1 MYVKPIFLSLFL
13 IFFMFSRFE
22 LVSQIA
28 SNSVELDRIYYGK
41 ASFYGDEFIGN
52 HTANGE
58 IYVHEKMT
66 AAHRFWPFHTQ
77 VKITNLKNR
86 RSVIVRI
93 NDRGPFIEGRHIDV
107 SKGVAEVLGFVRSG
121 VIDVRME
128 VISWGKN
135 DPEQMERLA
144 NAEKAMLLN
153 NKSSIESTK
162 TAQLANIPTTKQ
174 ANVPV
179 VEETKIKTPEKT
191 VKKIEKKENSVA
203 KSERKLPPTNSYKL
217 DMSRSRWMC
226 MDSDTLSGWCVQVG
240 AFSQKGNAIN
250 TYDNV
255 LEITNDWVCIQEIER
270 NERSLYR
277 VVASKTMDYDSAK
290 ENLTKIQE
298 VYPEA
303 YLTTYVNLKLTAK

>member
-1 MYVKPIFLSLFL
+1 MFVKQYFL
-13 IFFMFSRFE
+13 ILFSIFFLIAKTE
-22 LVSQIA
+22 VVSQIA
-28 SNSVELDRIYYGK
+28 SNTIELDRIYYGK

-77 VKITNLKNR
+77 VKVTNLKNR

-153 NKSSIESTK
+153 SKPS
-162 TAQLANIPTTKQ
+162 
-174 ANVPV
+174 V
-179 VEETKIKTPEKT
+179 
-191 VKKIEKKENSVA
+191 SVA
-203 KSERKLPPTNSYKL
+203 KTPISTPVQESKPTIVVEARKLIPEKNTPKIVKKETVVAKNEKKTPPTNSYNL
-217 DMSRSRWMC
+217 EMSRSRWMC
-226 MDSDTLSGWCVQVG
+226 MDSDTLSGWCIQVG
-240 AFSQKGNAIN
+240 AFSQKGNAMN

-270 NERSLYR
+270 NEKTLFR
-277 VVASKTMDYDSAK
+277 VVASKTMDYDVAK
-290 ENLTKIQE
+290 ENLSKIQE
-298 VYPEA
+298 VYPDA